1 MLTANPGNPT
11 EEKMM
16 IKRLCVEPALEISQV
31 NEFAEDWDR
40 NVGDACIELSD
51 GQKQRIAIARAIVRR
66 PKVFV
71 LDEATSAIDA
81 KIEDTILQR
90 VEALGCTLII
100 ISHRLSTINK
110 ADRIVVMSDGKIVDE
125 GSHMDLYN
133 RCSCY
138 KELVSK
144 QIIK

>member
-1 MLTANPGNPT
+1 
-11 EEKMM
+11 MM

-110 ADRIVVMSDGKIVDE
+110 ADRIVVVSGGEIVDE
-125 GSHMDLYN
+125 GSHMDLCN
-133 RCSCY
+133 RCSYY
-138 KELVSK
+138 KELISK

>member
-1 MLTANPGNPT
+1 MG
-11 EEKMM
+11 
-16 IKRLCVEPALEISQV
+16 V
-31 NEFAEDWDR
+31 NEFAEDLDR
-40 NVGDACIELSD
+40 HVGDVRIELSD

-66 PKVFV
+66 PKVLI

-90 VEALGCTLII
+90 IEVIGCTLII

-110 ADRIVVMSDGKIVDE
+110 ADRIVVMSDGKIVGE

-133 RCSCY
+133 MSYLVKVFTLWSTDFCSGC
-138 KELVSK
+138 L
-144 QIIK
+144 I